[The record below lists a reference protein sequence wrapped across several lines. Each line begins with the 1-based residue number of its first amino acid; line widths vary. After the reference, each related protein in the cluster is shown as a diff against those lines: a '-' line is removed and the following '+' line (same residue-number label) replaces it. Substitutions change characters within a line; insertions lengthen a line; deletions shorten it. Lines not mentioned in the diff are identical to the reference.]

1 MNLFYR
7 IAQLTSYAYFRLFH
21 RLRIYGLENIPISGS
36 FILASN
42 HQSYFD
48 PPALG
53 CKIPRN
59 LHYFARDS
67 LFFWPLGFIIRNL
80 NSIPVN
86 RSQLDLTTLKSV
98 LKVISSGEP
107 ILVFPEGTRSID
119 GSLGHGKKG
128 IGLLL
133 AKSQAKVVPA
143 RVFGGNEILGK
154 GMFVPRIGRKLVI
167 IFGNPIEMKDL
178 DPGKS
183 ELNRY
188 EIISTRVLDAISK
201 LDIKK

>member
-1 MNLFYR
+1 MTFFYR
-7 IAQLTSYAYFRLFH
+7 FAQFLSWWFFKFFH
-21 RLRIYGLENIPISGS
+21 RIEVIGLNNIPSKGA

-53 CKIPRN
+53 CKLPRN

-67 LFFWPLGFIIRNL
+67 LFFWPLGFLIRNL

-86 RSQLDLTTLKSV
+86 RSQLDIATLKRVLRV
-98 LKVISSGEP
+98 LKQGDP
-107 ILVFPEGTRSID
+107 LLVFPEGTRSSD
-119 GSLGHGKKG
+119 GQIQSGKKG

-133 AKSQAKVVPA
+133 AKSQSDVLPA
-143 RVFGGNEILGK
+143 RIRGGNEVLGK
-154 GMFVPRIGRKLVI
+154 GMMIPRIGRKLVVSYGSI
-167 IFGNPIEMKDL
+167 IRFKEL

-183 ELNRY
+183 DPLRY
-188 EIISTRVLDAISK
+188 ETIANRVLEAISK
-201 LDIKK
+201 I

>member
-7 IAQLTSYAYFRLFH
+7 SAQYFSWFYFRIFH
-21 RLRIYGLENIPISGS
+21 SFKVRGAHNIPTAGP

-42 HQSYFD
+42 HSSYFD

-53 CKIPRN
+53 CKLPRN

-67 LFFWPLGFIIRNL
+67 LFFWPLGLLIRNL

-86 RSQLDLTTLKSV
+86 RSRLDIATLKKV
-98 LKVISSGEP
+98 LKVLQSGDP
-107 ILVFPEGTRSID
+107 LLVFPEGTRSQD
-119 GSLGHGKKG
+119 GQLGSGKKG

-133 AKSQAKVVPA
+133 AKSQSDVLPA
-143 RVFGGNEILGK
+143 RVMGGNKVLGK
-154 GMFVPRIGRKLVI
+154 GMFIPRIGQKLMVTY
-167 IFGNPIEMKDL
+167 GPILKFKEL

-183 ELNRY
+183 DPHRY
-188 EIISTRVLDAISK
+188 ETIANRVLEEISK
-201 LDIKK
+201 L